1 MKKVSLYVRTCPL
14 AMGMLWF
21 IRSFYVWREFNNFWL
36 NSSLFFCVFL
46 FSVSLIP
53 VLGPFLFLFLQPF
66 YAIVFIISYARITS
80 PKPLA
85 ITIGLFINYFR
96 SAGEKMNYLGFI
108 HLVVSSTWAWL
119 IFYAISKTVGN
130 NTGGGVVSLY
140 QVLWLFAEIFLFLFV
155 SYFYQQILVFATCLM
170 TNVSISSSYG
180 HLFKAIFFAAYAFKK
195 NIKPFTLQAMLSIV
209 LALIPVPFLMLF
221 SITIQPSLR
230 LLQLLYLIYCA
241 YFFFPVYFGSLYEAY
256 VTVLYHQKTQKPSG
270 DIVEDDSET

>member
-1 MKKVSLYVRTCPL
+1 MSLYVRTCPL

-46 FSVSLIP
+46 FSISLIP

-66 YAIVFIISYARITS
+66 YAIVFVISYARITS
-80 PKPLA
+80 PKPLS
-85 ITIGLFINYFR
+85 ISIGLFINYFR

-108 HLVVSSTWAWL
+108 HLIVSSTWAWL

-130 NTGGGVVSLY
+130 NTDGGVGLSQILC
-140 QVLWLFAEIFLFLFV
+140 LFAEIFLFLFV
-155 SYFYQQILVFATCLM
+155 SYFYQQILVFTTCLM

-180 HLFKAIFFAAYAFKK
+180 HLFKAIFFASYAFRK
-195 NIKPFTLQAMLSIV
+195 NIKPFALQATLSIM
-209 LALIPVPFLMLF
+209 LILIPVPFLMLL
-221 SITIQPSLR
+221 STTVQASLR

-256 VTVLYHQKTQKPSG
+256 VTVFYHQKTHKTDSSG
-270 DIVEDDSET
+270 DTDEVDTHQQS